1 MASVKMMALPKQGR
15 LGLAESI
22 ENAITDVEQ
31 PGAKGKKERLGKR
44 PMKMHGANEE
54 PGPKSGDGWGVQTEQ
69 MPPLREVGD
78 SQGQSL
84 VYVCCG

>member
-1 MASVKMMALPKQGR
+1 MASVKVMPLAKQGR

-44 PMKMHGANEE
+44 PVKMHRANEE
-54 PGPKSGDGWGVQTEQ
+54 PGPKSGDGWRVQTEQ

-78 SQGQSL
+78 TQCQIL
-84 VYVCCG
+84 VYVC